1 MGKYINQTSFGEPL
15 GTSYESKINGLI
27 RDGAVKIKTP
37 SEFHP
42 NLVCV
47 VDNGHFAAAG
57 YCDSEKEF
65 DAFTYHA
72 DNRPKTWLRYHA
84 AEEVAR

>member
-15 GTSYESKINGLI
+15 GTSYESKINGLVK
-27 RDGAVKIKTP
+27 DGAKIITSP
-37 SEFHP
+37 LVFQP

-57 YCDSEKEF
+57 YCDSEEEF
-65 DAFTYHA
+65 EVFAYDA
-72 DNRPKTWLRYHA
+72 DNRPKTWLTYHA
-84 AEEVAR
+84 ADEVAR